1 MSTSAEGLLV
11 LQEFRLDSI
20 ESTEAVTRIVEQAS
34 PAVPLLTSIDD
45 PRDVAT
51 VRSIDA
57 DDLAL
62 ALEERIA
69 LAPFVSAWKPA
80 RRYAVRVRENALAPP
95 DYYRMAVTESGINDR
110 DRSDTPRSA
119 DAGTGK
125 GDPIGLLWIADPV
138 GTHAG
143 LLIVIGH
150 YGQDPFQAGAEFS
163 DWPLALSRDLG
174 VRIYEGAGTTIE
186 SGGTLTASP
195 HARQN

>member
-1 MSTSAEGLLV
+1 MSASAEGLLV

-20 ESTEAVTRIVEQAS
+20 ESTATVARIVEQAS
-34 PAVPLLTSIDD
+34 PAVPLLTSIED

-51 VRSIDA
+51 IRRIDA
-57 DDLAL
+57 DLPE

-80 RRYAVRVRENALAPP
+80 RRYDVRVLEHAFAPP

-110 DRSDTPRSA
+110 DGADTTTRSSET
-119 DAGTGK
+119 GTGK

-143 LLIVIGH
+143 LLVVIGR
-150 YGQDPFQAGAEFS
+150 YGRGPYAVGAELS
-163 DWPLALSRDLG
+163 DWPLALSHDLG
-174 VRIYEGAGTTIE
+174 VRIYEGSATTMNAHGSLIEAG
-186 SGGTLTASP
+186 
-195 HARQN
+195 ARAN